1 MSLFTI
7 LYDRFAPLVVMDDAL
22 VVVVVVEIDVVEDNG
37 AVDDDELCTVPMVD
51 VLLLIDFSL
60 LETEAASFTGLL
72 VTVDAA
78 LNPEL
83 TP

>member
-7 LYDRFAPLVVMDDAL
+7 LYDRFAPLVVMDEAL

-37 AVDDDELCTVPMVD
+37 AVDDELCNGPMVD
-51 VLLLIDFSL
+51 VLLRDFSFD
-60 LETEAASFTGLL
+60 TEAVSFTGLL